1 MNSPLSYSE
10 LLSAFLDGELDES
23 ATTALF
29 YTLAHDQDLQ
39 LEMRQLI
46 AVRNGFRGGL
56 LTPPEALKYDLQRR
70 LGFPEPVLTPIAAAT
85 STSPVARI
93 AQGKPFLMFITALT
107 ASLLTFLMIHTV
119 SEPNRPA
126 PLAPRLDMFL
136 PAQTHNT
143 SVYSHGRT
151 VSTGTS
157 HQRRQQWI
165 AEPARPVVAERNTS
179 PAGQILSDDG
189 SLIEQVHQWQ
199 PEAVAI
205 TPELPTVTPAVHLQ
219 PATTDEETSL
229 FSASKNTSERNF
241 SLSLRGFAGRSFPA
255 IDLEPLAEPP
265 VNNIAAGLLYQLD
278 DHHTLGIELGQE
290 NLLQRYE
297 GIRNGTGITIEQ
309 NYLALWGGVSYRYTL
324 TPSQA
329 LQPFGGIVLGGT
341 QTGPMGRLTLG
352 VAYQLGSVSLTAGV
366 EGMLHAF
373 RYQNRWFSTQKIN
386 ATYGVSFYF

>member
-23 ATTALF
+23 TTTALF

-56 LTPPEALKYDLQRR
+56 LTPPEALKHDLQRR
-70 LGFPEPVLTPIAAAT
+70 LGFPEPVLTPITAAT

-107 ASLLTFLMIHTV
+107 TSLLTFLLIHTV

-136 PAQTHNT
+136 PAPTQNA
-143 SVYSHGRT
+143 SAYSHGRT
-151 VSTGTS
+151 ISTGIST
-157 HQRRQQWI
+157 QRRQQRI
-165 AEPARPVVAERNTS
+165 AEPPRPVVAGRNIS
-179 PAGQILSDDG
+179 PAGQILSEDG
-189 SLIEQVHQWQ
+189 SLIEQVNQWQ

-205 TPELPTVTPAVHLQ
+205 TPELPIV
-219 PATTDEETSL
+219 ATTVHEQPVTVDEEPAPS
-229 FSASKNTSERNF
+229 SASETNNERSF
-241 SLSLRGFAGRSFPA
+241 SLSLRGFSGRSFPA

-265 VNNIAAGLLYQLD
+265 INNIAAGLLYRLD
-278 DHHTLGIELGQE
+278 DHHALGIELGQE
-290 NLLQRYE
+290 NLLQRYD
-297 GIRNGTGITIEQ
+297 GVRNGTGITIEQ

-324 TPSQA
+324 NPSQA